1 MFALKREKRVEKF
14 LLATTGCGGEAVL
27 AEADR
32 TRLSAIMTD
41 PCNRII
47 EVKDE
52 KETEKTANDKGIITS
67 LVEHL
72 YRVVIYERE
81 SI

>member
-1 MFALKREKRVEKF
+1 MFAVKREKLVEKF
-14 LLATTGCGGEAVL
+14 LLATTGSGAEDSQAIADRLRL
-27 AEADR
+27 AE
-32 TRLSAIMTD
+32 IMSD
-41 PCNRII
+41 PCNRIV